1 MDIMLVNVS
10 ERNRE
15 IGVRKAVGATNRQIL
30 MQFFTEGLVLTL
42 GGGIIGIL
50 LALLINALIRIYSVW
65 EPIIDIWVIL
75 LALGFSILVGVIFS
89 TIPALKAARKNP
101 IDALRGD

>member
-1 MDIMLVNVS
+1 MLVNVS

-30 MQFFTEGLVLTL
+30 MQFFTEGLVLTI

-50 LALLINALIRIYSVW
+50 LSLAINGLIRIYSSW
-65 EPIIDIWVIL
+65 EPIINIWVVII
-75 LALGFSILVGVIFS
+75 AVGFSILIGVIFS
-89 TIPALKAARKNP
+89 TIPALKAAGKNP